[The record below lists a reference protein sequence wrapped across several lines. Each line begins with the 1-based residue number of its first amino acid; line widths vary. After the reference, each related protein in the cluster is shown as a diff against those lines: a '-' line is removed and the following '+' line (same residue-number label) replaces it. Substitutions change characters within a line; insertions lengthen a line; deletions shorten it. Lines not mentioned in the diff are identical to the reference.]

1 MKTPLLLLFSLS
13 TLLLGCGKGADGIRP
28 ADGATGVEACDAY
41 VARLEACAKKA
52 PAEDRAAHEASIG
65 AARDLLEE
73 KARSDGD
80 KVALGDACKQ
90 MADALAERPI
100 CN

>member
-1 MKTPLLLLFSLS
+1 MKT
-13 TLLLGCGKGADGIRP
+13 TLLVLLTTLTLGCGRVDGP
-28 ADGATGVEACDAY
+28 GPGGSTGVEACDAY
-41 VARLEACAKKA
+41 VTRLEACARKT
-52 PAEDRAAHEASIG
+52 PAETRAAHEASIG
-65 AARDLLEE
+65 AARDLFEE
-73 KARSDGD
+73 KALSGGD